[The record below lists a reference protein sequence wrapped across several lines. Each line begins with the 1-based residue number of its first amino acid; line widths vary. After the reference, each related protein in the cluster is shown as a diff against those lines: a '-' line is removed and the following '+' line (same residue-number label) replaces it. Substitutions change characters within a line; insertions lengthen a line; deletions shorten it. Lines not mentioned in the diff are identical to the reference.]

1 MNITLQTSSLQRH
14 TSLMQALSMTL
25 AFGRSQPWRCH
36 SNPIFSFPAEGM
48 WASPHNFHLV
58 GVLGAPSVTT
68 ELHSA
73 SRTRLNPAMYIRSLQ
88 LRLGEE
94 WKKSNDDAQQCMKQW
109 GSEGARQE
117 EPPGCREQC
126 VGGNWAIQGPDGETK
141 RVPEKLQGMGVGSWE
156 CWLEREVPKI
166 VMHDV
171 TTHINFS
178 APQISSKN

>member
-94 WKKSNDDAQQCMKQW
+94 WKKSNDDDSSAW
-109 GSEGARQE
+109 SSEA
-117 EPPGCREQC
+117 
-126 VGGNWAIQGPDGETK
+126 V
-141 RVPEKLQGMGVGSWE
+141 RVPDKKSHLDAGNSVWAGTEPYRGQMGRPRGSPRNFREWGWEAGNAGWSVKCLKL
-156 CWLEREVPKI
+156 
-166 VMHDV
+166 
-171 TTHINFS
+171 
-178 APQISSKN
+178 